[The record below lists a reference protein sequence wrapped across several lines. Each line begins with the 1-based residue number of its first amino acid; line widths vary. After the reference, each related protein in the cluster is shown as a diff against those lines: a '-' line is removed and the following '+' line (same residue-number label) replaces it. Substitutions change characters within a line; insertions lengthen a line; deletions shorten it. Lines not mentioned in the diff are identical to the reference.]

1 MNLKYSIILI
11 IFCTVL
17 LPKFSHPQ
25 LAPVGNWQS
34 HFSYNLAKSVEK
46 VHDKIYAANANLY
59 AYSVTDNEYTTY
71 SKVNGLHDVNIN
83 FLRFD
88 AESNVLLIVYQN
100 SNIDLMLGNIFIN
113 IPDIKNAN
121 VSGSKRI
128 NSVYFKNKLAY
139 LCTDFGIVVLN
150 LQKYEIKETYILQQA
165 AEILKIKSLTSFQ
178 GNFYAATANGI
189 YKANENSSALQNFA
203 SWISISNK
211 TNNWIFTHH
220 NKLYCA
226 DADSMFEIN
235 ADVLQAKYQS
245 GSPISNIKLGEDIIY
260 LCERN
265 DNRRCIMMLDQN
277 AIAIDSTFGINP
289 NDVVEWN
296 SNDLWEA
303 DEWEGL
309 IKLSDKKNK
318 SRFNPDGAF
327 TNSFYSLTQ
336 SGEDI
341 YVAAGGDAG
350 WQPALNS
357 GGISKYKAGSWT
369 WLNRYQGISAM
380 DTAIDITSIAIDK
393 RNQNIYATSFGG
405 GLLEI
410 HPDKTAVL
418 YKNNSYLLSQIG
430 NPGATVL
437 MDLVFDDLHNLWMT
451 NYGAA
456 AQVVV
461 KKADGSWQN
470 FSLPFPSS
478 QKYVS
483 KIIID
488 DSRQKWIIGARG
500 TGLFV
505 LNDNNTIDNKG
516 DDQMRLL
523 TMGSGNGNL
532 PNNEVLS
539 IAKDRDGKIW
549 VGTVDGIG
557 IINCPDNIFESECE
571 AELKIVKYDLNA
583 GLLFQRESI
592 NAIAVDGANHKWI
605 GTNNGVWLISDDA
618 EKIIHRFNKENS
630 PLPSNEIKSIVIQPV
645 SGEVF
650 IATNEGLVSYRSE
663 ATDAHENNAE
673 LLVFPNPVPSNY
685 AGTIAIKGLVENAD
699 VRITDI
705 AGQLVYRTKALGGQ
719 AVWDGKNYLGNKPH
733 TGVYLVFVTNADGSE
748 SKAGKFIY
756 NE

>member
-1 MNLKYSIILI
+1 MNLKYSIILV
-11 IFCTVL
+11 IFCTIL
-17 LPKFSHPQ
+17 LPKFSYSQ
-25 LAPVGNWQS
+25 QVPVGNWQS

-59 AYSVTDNEYTTY
+59 AYSVADNEYTSY

-150 LQKYEIKETYILQQA
+150 LQKYEIKETYILQEA

-178 GNFYAATANGI
+178 GYFYAATENGI

-203 SWISISNK
+203 SWISVSNK
-211 TNNWIFTHH
+211 SNNWIFTHH

-226 DADSMFEIN
+226 DVDSMFEIN
-235 ADVLQAKYQS
+235 ADILQAKYQS
-245 GSPISNIKLGEDIIY
+245 GSPISNIKLGEDVIY

-277 AIAIDSTFGINP
+277 AIPIDSTFGINP

-309 IKLSDKKNK
+309 IKLTDRKNK

-336 SGEDI
+336 FNEDI

-350 WQPALNS
+350 WQPAFNS
-357 GGISKYKAGSWT
+357 GGISKYKTGTWSWF
-369 WLNRYQGISAM
+369 NRYQGIPAM
-380 DTAIDITSIAIDK
+380 DSTLDITSVAVDK
-393 RNQNIYATSFGG
+393 RNQFIYATSFGG

-410 HPDKTAVL
+410 RPDKTTEV
-418 YKNNSYLLSQIG
+418 YKNNGFLLSQIG
-430 NPGATVL
+430 NPGAYVL

-483 KIIID
+483 KIIVD
-488 DSRQKWIIGARG
+488 DSRQKWVIGARG

-505 LNDNNTIDNKG
+505 LNDNNTIDNKN

-523 TMGSGNGNL
+523 TMGTGNGNL

-557 IINCPDNIFESECE
+557 IINCPENIFESECE

-618 EKIIHRFNKENS
+618 EKIIHRFNTENS

-699 VRITDI
+699 VRITDV

>member
-1 MNLKYSIILI
+1 MRLSYPFILCFYCI
-11 IFCTVL
+11 LF
-17 LPKFSHPQ
+17 LPLVSPAQ
-25 LAPVGNWQS
+25 LVPVGNWQS
-34 HFSYNLAKSVEK
+34 HFSYNSAKSVEK
-46 VHDKIYAANANLY
+46 VHAKMFAADANLY
-59 AYSVTDNEYTTY
+59 SYSVTENEYTTY
-71 SKVNGLHDVNIN
+71 SKVNGLNDVNIS

-88 AESNVLLIVYQN
+88 AESDILLIVYEN

-121 VSGSKRI
+121 LTGSKRI

-165 AEILKIKSLTSFQ
+165 AEILKIKSLTSYE
-178 GNFYAATANGI
+178 GSFYAATSNGI

-203 SWISISNK
+203 SWVSISDK
-211 TNNWIFTHH
+211 TNDWIFTHH

-226 DADSMFEIN
+226 DADSMFVIN
-235 ADVLQAKYQS
+235 ADILQAHYQS
-245 GSPISNIKLGEDIIY
+245 GSPIYNIRLGNENMY
-260 LCERN
+260 LCEKN
-265 DNRRCIMMLDQN
+265 DDRRCIMILNQN
-277 AIAIDSTFGINP
+277 AIPIDSTFGINP

-296 SNDLWEA
+296 NQDLWEA

-309 IKLSDKKNK
+309 IKLTNRKDK
-318 SRFNPDGAF
+318 SLFNPNGAF

-341 YVAAGGDAG
+341 YVASGGDAG
-350 WQPALNS
+350 WQPSFNS
-357 GGISKYKAGSWT
+357 GGISKFKQGTWT
-369 WLNRYQGISAM
+369 WFNRFNGIPNM
-380 DTAIDITSIAIDK
+380 DSTLDITSVAIDK

-410 HPDKTAVL
+410 HPDKSAVV
-418 YKNNSYLLSQIG
+418 YKNNGFLLSQIG

-437 MDLVFDDLHNLWMT
+437 MDVVFDDLHNLWMT

-461 KKADGSWQN
+461 KKADGTWQN
-470 FSLPFPSS
+470 FTLPFPSS

-483 KIIID
+483 KIIVD
-488 DSRQKWIIGARG
+488 DSRQKWVIGARG

-505 LNDNNTIDNKG
+505 LNDNNTIDNKN

-523 TMGSGNGNL
+523 TTGTGNGNL

-549 VGTVDGIG
+549 VGTNDGIG
-557 IINCPDNIFESECE
+557 IINCPENIFESGCE

-618 EKIIHRFNKENS
+618 EKIIHQFNKDNS

-663 ATDAHENNAE
+663 ATDAHESNAE

-699 VRITDI
+699 VRITDV

-719 AVWDGKNYLGNKPH
+719 AVWNGKNYLGQKPH
-733 TGVYLVFVTNADGSE
+733 TGVYLVFVSNADGSE